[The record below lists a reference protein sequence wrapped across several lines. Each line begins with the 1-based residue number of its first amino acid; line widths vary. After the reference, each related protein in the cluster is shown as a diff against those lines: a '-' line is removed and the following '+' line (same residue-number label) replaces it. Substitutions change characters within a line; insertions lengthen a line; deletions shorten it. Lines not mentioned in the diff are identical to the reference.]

1 MGKSWCRSV
10 GVEVC
15 DDFAVGLLG
24 CVSHCVG
31 AMKSG
36 GMAESGSCSVWEL
49 RCGGLVVWEMQY
61 AGVQVVAESQCGK
74 AGSVGVHDMDGL

>member
-1 MGKSWCRSV
+1 M
-10 GVEVC
+10 C
-15 DDFAVGLLG
+15 DDLALGLLG

-36 GMAESGSCSVWEL
+36 GMAESGSCSVGEL

-61 AGVQVVAESQCGK
+61 AGVEVVTESQCG
-74 AGSVGVHDMDGL
+74 GHNMDGL